1 MTNETPRIEIK
12 NINSSILVRVVEKEE
27 GIATQYCN
35 IARIDYDD
43 GYLTKQ
49 QAQEIAKKIV
59 NTYKK
64 EWIQ

>member
-27 GIATQYCN
+27 GIVTQYCN
-35 IARIDYDD
+35 IARFDYGD

-49 QAQEIAKKIV
+49 EAKV
-59 NTYKK
+59 WAENLVHHHNKK
-64 EWIQ
+64 WKL